1 MWDCCGV
8 WDNTPV
14 EVWGDVLLAEISVY
28 RYYLQF
34 IHIYSACFR
43 PLSLPILLA
52 LQAHLLC
59 VLQTAPVAKT
69 GDSGVPGMLNQN
81 TVKK

>member
-43 PLSLPILLA
+43 PLPSLRLAILA
-52 LQAHLLC
+52 
-59 VLQTAPVAKT
+59 
-69 GDSGVPGMLNQN
+69 SPGC
-81 TVKK
+81 